1 MLWLDVYMFR
11 WDARMGFTSF
21 WGAEGGMTTSAPHVR
36 TGSESA
42 PTTCVSELLVGRSG
56 KPQPRHRLEL
66 RVAG

>member
-21 WGAEGGMTTSAPHVR
+21 WAAEGGMTTSAPHVR

-42 PTTCVSELLVGRSG
+42 TATCVSELLMERSG
-56 KPQPRHRLEL
+56 KTLSRHRLEL